1 VCCNTLCGFI
11 QGLELGTPVLERDIV
26 FPSSDNKES
35 DILPV
40 SEVWLLS
47 SSLPLLYT
55 KPSQHPHSPSGLSNG
70 FSSQAFLAKM
80 VCLIRYDKPIKEMNA
95 EYLLK

>member
-1 VCCNTLCGFI
+1 MFIAVCSNKLRGFM
-11 QGLELGTPVLERDIV
+11 QGLELNTPILERDIV
-26 FPSSDNKES
+26 FPSSDNQES

-55 KPSQHPHSPSGLSNG
+55 KPSEHPHSPTGLSNG
-70 FSSQAFLAKM
+70 LSSQAILAKM
-80 VCLIRYDKPIKEMNA
+80 VCLINYH
-95 EYLLK
+95 